1 MTLYLVQR
9 GGSFVKRNGQ
19 WTQKRE
25 EAAFFDRI
33 LTARK
38 FCSEQRIMGAELVM
52 VVAAG
57 EEVWIPVMGL
67 DAKPA
72 VRATGTPH
80 RTHNRPLSVSSIS

>member
-9 GGSFVKRNGQ
+9 NGTFVKRNGR
-19 WTQKRE
+19 WTEKRE

-33 LTARK
+33 LLARR
-38 FCSEQRIMGAELVM
+38 FCTEQRITDAELVM

-57 EEVWIPVMGL
+57 EEVWIRVMEL
-67 DAKPA
+67 SAKPA

-80 RTHNRPLSVSSIS
+80 RPQNRALSISSIS